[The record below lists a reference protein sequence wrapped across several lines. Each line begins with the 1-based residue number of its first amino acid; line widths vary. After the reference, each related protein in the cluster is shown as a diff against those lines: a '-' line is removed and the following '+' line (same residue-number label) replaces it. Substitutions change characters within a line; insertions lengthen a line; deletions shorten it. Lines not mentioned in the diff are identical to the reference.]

1 MQSHSSSIK
10 IQFNDGSTV
19 ELEGKVSVMLEGC
32 GLIVVTQE
40 VESAKS
46 IISSLTKEVVKGFP
60 LSSVKHYELG

>member
-1 MQSHSSSIK
+1 MQSHSSK
-10 IQFNDGSTV
+10 IAIHFNDGSKV

-40 VESAKS
+40 VDSAKS
-46 IISSLTKEVVKGFP
+46 IIASLTKEVVKGFP